1 MDKPEFVPSCGTC
14 RYRSDGPHVN
24 ADRGTAEF
32 PDTMFACKRR
42 APVVTGG
49 MMSNTMTIWPMVTK
63 TDYCGEYESSEAWAA
78 AQSQPAAEPVGDEGL
93 VELIARAICENNADE
108 IVQGGDVVGQPV
120 DMPAWMLYQFEA
132 RRVAAALSTPDRAH
146 D

>member
-1 MDKPEFVPSCGTC
+1 MDKPDFVPSCGTC

-78 AQSQPAAEPVGDEGL
+78 AQSQPAAEPVDVREVPDESVPDYG
-93 VELIARAICENNADE
+93 ETDGQWIAQHLRDCGMAIVYREGPRNAE
-108 IVQGGDVVGQPV
+108 
-120 DMPAWMLYQFEA
+120 
-132 RRVAAALSTPDRAH
+132 
-146 D
+146 